1 MIVLLAVGGAV
12 LLRSRGVQGASSARG
27 LTTPDPFIAAVP
39 ALLGLAAA
47 LVAMRL
53 YPLVMRGVARVASWG
68 RDLVPALAMRQAAR
82 GGTGGPMLLVL
93 LATVALGAFSSA
105 TLVHLDRA
113 ADAVAWQETGADF
126 RVSRGGDR
134 LPGDLD
140 PGALPGVEASAREIT
155 YTATYATRGIRLDL
169 LAVDAPAYAG
179 VAAGTPVAPEW
190 PAELLGSA
198 PTGALPV
205 IVSSDLAEGKD
216 PLAVGD
222 PVEIV
227 VEGRQLPL
235 RVVEIRPTF
244 PSVAIGDPFLVVAL
258 DHLAAMVPT
267 LAEPTTSVFIRA
279 ADPAAAGLREAL
291 AVEDVGAT
299 LDGRAERAAELRSTP
314 VIGAVTVGVAVAAII
329 ALAYAGLAVAA
340 SLILSGAARAGEVA
354 MLRTLG
360 LSTRQSFA
368 LIVVEH
374 GPTVVVAF
382 IAGTVLGLG
391 LFAVLRP
398 GLGLGTVVGSPL
410 DIPLAVDPG
419 QLLLLLGAILVIVAV
434 SIGLAGALQRSV
446 APVDALRGGIE

>member
-1 MIVLLAVGGAV
+1 
-12 LLRSRGVQGASSARG
+12 
-27 LTTPDPFIAAVP
+27 
-39 ALLGLAAA
+39 
-47 LVAMRL
+47 
-53 YPLVMRGVARVASWG
+53 
-68 RDLVPALAMRQAAR
+68 
-82 GGTGGPMLLVL
+82 
-93 LATVALGAFSSA
+93 
-105 TLVHLDRA
+105 
-113 ADAVAWQETGADF
+113 
-126 RVSRGGDR
+126 
-134 LPGDLD
+134 
-140 PGALPGVEASAREIT
+140 
-155 YTATYATRGIRLDL
+155 
-169 LAVDAPAYAG
+169 
-179 VAAGTPVAPEW
+179 
-190 PAELLGSA
+190 
-198 PTGALPV
+198 
-205 IVSSDLAEGKD
+205 
-216 PLAVGD
+216 
-222 PVEIV
+222 
-227 VEGRQLPL
+227 
-235 RVVEIRPTF
+235 
-244 PSVAIGDPFLVVAL
+244 
-258 DHLAAMVPT
+258 
-267 LAEPTTSVFIRA
+267 
-279 ADPAAAGLREAL
+279 
-291 AVEDVGAT
+291 VGAT